1 MNFYERKYYMLQKI
15 RKWKYAKFLR
25 GGAFGGLAILSVI
38 KGGVLNWVITIC
50 LVLISIVCLFGKP
63 DVK

>member
-1 MNFYERKYYMLQKI
+1 MLQKI

-38 KGGVLNWVITIC
+38 NGGVLNWIIAVC
-50 LVLISIVCLFGKP
+50 LVLIATVCLLDKP